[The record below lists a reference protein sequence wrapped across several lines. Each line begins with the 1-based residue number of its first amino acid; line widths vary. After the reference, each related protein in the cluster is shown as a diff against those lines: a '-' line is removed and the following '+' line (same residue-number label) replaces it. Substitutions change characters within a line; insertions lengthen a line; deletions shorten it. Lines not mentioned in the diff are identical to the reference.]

1 MDQDQVKKLM
11 GLMED
16 ARKLPEDALKLP
28 MPKRFNLDVCQDYF
42 KSFVGN
48 LLPTMDVLIN
58 EGFALGDISKRLIE
72 DTAYRDW
79 LNECGISRNAFEQM
93 LLMRRFQINNSP
105 VFTYRESL
113 CKKLDDMEIGKK
125 VPMELFRPPYDTC
138 FIEFGPADKRGD
150 LGYTIYSMDDY
161 FPLEGAYVGFHK
173 KTEGDVLSSHGR
185 SVLSIKDG
193 DDIRCVEIA
202 FTGSPINLDEEKKSV
217 LADMGTYISIYWT
230 DDSQSI
236 EETLDKH
243 FRLFEENNSLP
254 SKMVESLKEN
264 IIRLT
269 KALLYLIS
277 GNRYQETEEHEERLS
292 RRLDA
297 LKNPAKARKLS
308 RQRYKLYDRVVIG
321 PNRPYV
327 PLKERLKGVADRT
340 GVVPHIR
347 RAHWSSRWSGPKKS
361 ILKPVEI
368 AATLVNAKGISD
380 EDAALLQK
388 DYDVK

>member
-1 MDQDQVKKLM
+1 MDQDQVKKLI
-11 GLMED
+11 GLMEE
-16 ARKLPEDALKLP
+16 ARKFPEDALKLP
-28 MPKRFNLDVCQDYF
+28 APKRFALDVSQDYF

-58 EGFALGDISKRLIE
+58 EGLALGDISKRLIE
-72 DTAYRDW
+72 DTGYRDW
-79 LNECGISRNAFEQM
+79 LKECGLSRNALEQM
-93 LLMRRFQINNSP
+93 LLMRRFNLNNAP

-113 CKKLDDMEIGKK
+113 CQKLDDMDIGKK

-138 FIEFGPADKRGD
+138 FIEFGPADIRGS

-161 FPLEGAYVGFHK
+161 FTLEGAYVGFHK
-173 KTEGDVLSSHGR
+173 KTEGDVLSKHGK
-185 SVLSIKDG
+185 SILSIKEDQ
-193 DDIRCVEIA
+193 DIRCMEIA
-202 FTGSPINLDEEKKSV
+202 FTGSPISIEKDKRSV
-217 LADMGTYISIYWT
+217 IADVGTYISIYWT

-254 SKMVESLKEN
+254 GEMVESLKEN

-277 GNRYQETEEHEERLS
+277 GSRYQEPEEHERELS

-297 LKNPAKARKLS
+297 LKNPAKVRKLR
-308 RQRYKLYDRVVIG
+308 RQTFRLYDRIVVG
-321 PNRPYV
+321 PDRPYI
-327 PLKERLKGVADRT
+327 PLEERIKGVAERT
-340 GVVPHIR
+340 GVKPHVR

-361 ILKPVEI
+361 VLKPVQI
-368 AATLVNAKGISD
+368 DVTLVNAKGLSD
-380 EDAALLQK
+380 EDASMLQK